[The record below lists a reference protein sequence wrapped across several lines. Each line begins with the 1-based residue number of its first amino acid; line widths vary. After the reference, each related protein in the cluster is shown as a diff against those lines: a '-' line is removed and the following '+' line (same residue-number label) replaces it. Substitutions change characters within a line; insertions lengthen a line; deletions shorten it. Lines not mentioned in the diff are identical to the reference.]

1 MTKLLELTCLDTET
15 SFLIESTDV
24 EGSSGLQQA
33 SGNVEK
39 EFDKL
44 LKRVKPFCESI
55 INNFQDLNIKPDTA
69 SAEFGLSISAEGNIF
84 VVKASGEATIKI
96 TLNWN
101 SLK

>member
-1 MTKLLELTCLDTET
+1 MSKLLELTSSDGET
-15 SFLIESTDV
+15 SFFIESTEV

-33 SGNVEK
+33 SGHVEK

-44 LKRVKPFCESI
+44 LNRVKPFCESI
-55 INNFQDLNIKPDTA
+55 INNFQDLSIKPDTA
-69 SAEFGLSISAEGNIF
+69 SAEFGLSVSAEGNIF

-101 SLK
+101 NLK